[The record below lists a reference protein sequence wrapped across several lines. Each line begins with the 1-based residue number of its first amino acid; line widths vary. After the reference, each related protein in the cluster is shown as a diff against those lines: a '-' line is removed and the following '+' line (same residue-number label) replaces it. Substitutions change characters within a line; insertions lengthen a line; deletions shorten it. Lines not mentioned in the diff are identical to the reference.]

1 MTGKTD
7 AKLARMAN
15 EIAKFFQSYPH
26 DQAVRGVHDHIKAF
40 WTPKM
45 RDTLR
50 SLAQVAEAGLHPL
63 VIEAATHSTAAKN
76 PAGKEAAGPAEVGEI
91 GASDAG

>member
-1 MTGKTD
+1 MSD

-15 EIAKFFQSYPH
+15 DIASFFQAYPREE
-26 DQAVRGVHDHIKAF
+26 AITGIHDHIKAF

-45 RDTLR
+45 RR
-50 SLAQVAEAGLHPL
+50 ALADAAAGDEPGLHPL
-63 VIEAATHSTAAKN
+63 VVAAMTEASGAPSPAA
-76 PAGKEAAGPAEVGEI
+76 KEAAGPAEVGEI